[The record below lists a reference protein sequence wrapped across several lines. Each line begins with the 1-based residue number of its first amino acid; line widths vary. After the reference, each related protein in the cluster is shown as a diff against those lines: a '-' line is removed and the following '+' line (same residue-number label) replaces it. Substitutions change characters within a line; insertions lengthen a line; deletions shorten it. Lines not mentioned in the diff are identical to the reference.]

1 MAQQRTYYHAL
12 AQSCPSINL
21 YIYISSR
28 REYIR
33 TPFFSTPLRESILTS
48 GNWFAIKGVMHIYF
62 IYERGLSFYICI
74 IYILIGLTLSFRV
87 KVLVVEASVW
97 IIAGEINKWCIY

>member
-1 MAQQRTYYHAL
+1 
-12 AQSCPSINL
+12 
-21 YIYISSR
+21 
-28 REYIR
+28 
-33 TPFFSTPLRESILTS
+33 
-48 GNWFAIKGVMHIYF
+48 MHIYF

-97 IIAGEINKWCIY
+97 IIAGEI